1 MEHCYFGSYQDITA
15 KCAANNPS
23 DQSGPISARLTLP
36 RTAFVPGE
44 TVPIAAEADN
54 KSSREVKSSSVKLVQ
69 TITYHAQGRSEVG
82 THVI

>member
-1 MEHCYFGSYQDITA
+1 M
-15 KCAANNPS
+15 
-23 DQSGPISARLTLP
+23 TLP

-54 KSSREVKSSSVKLVQ
+54 KSSREVKSSSVKLFQ

-82 THVI
+82 NNEIKEKLLTVTLVTATQYRAIWLQ

>member
-1 MEHCYFGSYQDITA
+1 M
-15 KCAANNPS
+15 KPS
-23 DQSGPISARLTLP
+23 VLFQSGPISATLTLP

-82 THVI
+82 THFTYDMLYYRVNI